1 MSIDDDPDGA
11 RLAAIERDMAQL
23 VRLFGERRHRDKRDG
38 SAILSV
44 RIGDELAALVR
55 RTARQRGCTIADL
68 LRPAIRAAVN
78 QPSTE
83 PLSEFPP
90 AFMPRT
96 LPREASRQ
104 ALSTSLAEQAHL
116 AAAGAAVMTDRRSRD
131 GRMTEPG
138 MLKEL
143 PSFGPRRPK

>member
-1 MSIDDDPDGA
+1 MSTDDDPGTAA
-11 RLAAIERDMAQL
+11 RLDALEHWRAGFARPRYRD
-23 VRLFGERRHRDKRDG
+23 VRDG
-38 SAILSV
+38 RAVLSV

-55 RTARQRGCTIADL
+55 RTAHQRGCTIADL

-90 AFMPRT
+90 TFTPHK
-96 LPREASRQ
+96 LPREATRQ
-104 ALSTSLAEQAHL
+104 AITRSLTEQAGL
-116 AAAGAAVMTDRRSRD
+116 AAADAARTAGRLPRD

-138 MLKEL
+138 IMTEL
-143 PSFGPRRPK
+143 PGSGLRRPR